1 MISSPGASTMDGNL
15 PQRIK
20 WRRSMIISP
29 SVSRDGSSAS
39 PRRINPLGT
48 DAGSGRIKSPSVSTL
63 EDNLPRRINPSA
75 GHLFPQSVPGHPRSL
90 RVWFPQEGRRFNR
103 LVMSNHGQ
111 TNHSGVKNWI
121 LQQRESKRVDPHP
134 GHWRQAI
141 SFAAPHWPPHQR
153 PPPGSDPDCSLYT
166 PSHARASTPSHP
178 DKKETKRTPRF

>member
-1 MISSPGASTMDGNL
+1 MPEHPHHHTPTKRKQKGHLGFSLTLLGKQLGGRKTPSPAYQRWMIIYPSVSTMDDNL

-48 DAGSGRIKSPSVSTL
+48 DSGSGRIKSPSVSTK
-63 EDNLPRRINPSA
+63 EDNIPRRINPSA

-90 RVWFPQEGRRFNR
+90 RVWFPQEERRFNL

-111 TNHSGVKNWI
+111 TNHSGV
-121 LQQRESKRVDPHP
+121 
-134 GHWRQAI
+134 
-141 SFAAPHWPPHQR
+141 
-153 PPPGSDPDCSLYT
+153 
-166 PSHARASTPSHP
+166 
-178 DKKETKRTPRF
+178 